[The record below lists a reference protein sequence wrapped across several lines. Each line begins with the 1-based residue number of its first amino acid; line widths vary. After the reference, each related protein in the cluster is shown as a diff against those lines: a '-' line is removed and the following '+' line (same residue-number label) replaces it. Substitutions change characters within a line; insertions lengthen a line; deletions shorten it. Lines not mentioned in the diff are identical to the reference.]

1 MQETRPRVQVGT
13 YECTHAYINHKSIDR
28 TLSIELSRVHDSL
41 RLNVVYD
48 RYIYQ

>member
-1 MQETRPRVQVGT
+1 MQETRPRVQVLMNVHMHT
-13 YECTHAYINHKSIDR
+13 LIKSIDR

-48 RYIYQ
+48 RYIHQ